1 LDLLLRRE
9 DWVLEILEQLEKKQL
24 AIAELGA
31 SARQRLLVYPK
42 DQVRSRAQRLLAQPV
57 NVERQKLVDE
67 YLPAVRQAT
76 GHAEHGAELFTRHC
90 AVCHAVGQ
98 AGGVAPDLAS
108 VVARS
113 PERMLISLLDPN
125 RAVEDR
131 YLNYLV
137 RTRGGDEYSGML
149 ASETA
154 NNITLVSPSGSKE
167 VLLRSDILEVQST
180 RLSLM
185 PEGFEQLL
193 KPQDIADILAYVDK
207 AAP

>member
-1 LDLLLRRE
+1 
-9 DWVLEILEQLEKKQL
+9 
-24 AIAELGA
+24 
-31 SARQRLLVYPK
+31 
-42 DQVRSRAQRLLAQPV
+42 
-57 NVERQKLVDE
+57 
-67 YLPAVRQAT
+67 
-76 GHAEHGAELFTRHC
+76 
-90 AVCHAVGQ
+90 
-98 AGGVAPDLAS
+98 
-108 VVARS
+108 
-113 PERMLISLLDPN
+113 
-125 RAVEDR
+125 VEDR

-207 AAP
+207 TAR